1 METLWFFLTRAL
13 AVLIPLVLIGYAA
26 GLWTGWIKWHT
37 WKKEYGEVERDYHKL
52 HDIHDVARATI
63 PELEAR
69 RQSLTDDISLLAG
82 RLGEF
87 QQANESF
94 EAESKRLNENLR
106 ASKRNYEAMEEI
118 WRNKI
123 TKAEIRILQL
133 EADLESASAS
143 STPAPVPATTPASAA
158 PSSIPDPPA
167 DTFPGET
174 GPVALPLL
182 PIEPASAIYPGNE
195 TGRLIPFPPALG
207 ETQETPAITS
217 ARIFAA
223 GMESPQKS
231 PRKAPRV
238 QRAM

>member
-87 QQANESF
+87 QEANESF

-133 EADLESASAS
+133 EAELESASAS
-143 STPAPVPATTPASAA
+143 STPASVPASTP
-158 PSSIPDPPA
+158 PSSLPDPP
-167 DTFPGET
+167 DDSFPGET
-174 GPVALPLL
+174 RPVGLP
-182 PIEPASAIYPGNE
+182 PPAIEPASAISPDTE
-195 TGRLIPFPPALG
+195 TARLIPFPPALG
-207 ETQETPAITS
+207 ESLETPAITS

-223 GMESPQKS
+223 GKES
-231 PRKAPRV
+231 PRKAPRK